1 MKNDFN
7 GMKKSKR
14 YIINQKIKY
23 GWKPKP
29 KPYTNKM
36 FLADIEEMI
45 QTWKSSQ
52 QNQEFSSR
60 VLCHLLYL
68 FDQNF
73 DNIFSNTES
82 ILKNNNLECL
92 FDIKSN
98 ELGDIFEKTVFVKT
112 LELKDRFF
120 THFDATK
127 EFQIFTRELFN
138 DCMRH
143 KLHESIPDEKLQDK
157 YPNIY
162 SILMKFILP
171 IVDKYSIIQK
181 LILVYDSVT
190 NGMIKLQMPR
200 NDTKVN
206 SESSNTF
213 FYKSFVSLM
222 CKNTNYQKAISFN
235 IYTMLLRN
243 ISGIYLDLLHK
254 IANILVMNHNE
265 IDTVCNCIIKNPQFV
280 KRETKKYLHNIN
292 ASTVYEKNMT
302 YHVFSRYCNIH
313 TDYGRDNNESIKK
326 KWILKKSC
334 NHINSVLIY
343 SKCMKALNKITNNM
357 MMLFSNTK

>member
-7 GMKKSKR
+7 GMKKSKK

-29 KPYTNKM
+29 KLYTNKM
-36 FLADIEEMI
+36 FLADIQEMI
-45 QTWKSSQ
+45 QTWSSSQ
-52 QNQEFSSR
+52 QNQEFSSQI
-60 VLCHLLYL
+60 LCHVLYL

-73 DNIFSNTES
+73 NNIFSNLES
-82 ILKNNNLECL
+82 MLQTNNLECL
-92 FDIKSN
+92 IDIKSN
-98 ELGDIFEKTVFVKT
+98 ELADIFDKTVFVKT

-120 THFDATK
+120 TDFDATK
-127 EFQIFTRELFN
+127 EFQVFTRNLFN
-138 DCMRH
+138 DCIRH

-171 IVDKYSIIQK
+171 IINKYSIAQK

-190 NGMIKLQMPR
+190 NGMIKLRMPR
-200 NDTKVN
+200 NDIKVN

-222 CKNTNYQKAISFN
+222 YKNTSYQKAIGYN
-235 IYTMLLRN
+235 IYTMLMRN
-243 ISGIYLDLLHK
+243 ICSIYLDFLHK
-254 IANILVMNHNE
+254 IANVLVVNKNE
-265 IDTVCNCIIKNPQFV
+265 IDIVCKYIIKNPQFM
-280 KRETKKYLHNIN
+280 KRETKKYLQYIN
-292 ASTVYEKNMT
+292 ASTMYEKNRT
-302 YHVFSRYCNIH
+302 YRVFSRYCNINM
-313 TDYGRDNNESIKK
+313 DSGDNDKSIKK

-334 NHINSVLIY
+334 NHINSALIY
-343 SKCMKALNKITNNM
+343 SKCMKALNKIKDNM
-357 MMLFSNTK
+357 TK